1 MSKVSNL
8 LTMANAPRPMQ
19 ARDSTQDLA
28 AIILSSQT
36 AMADVITRNF
46 KGEIAQQVCA
56 ECETITKTLE
66 KALKAF
72 VRAEIA
78 AIPVPERVIVERT
91 VETVTE
97 RAEED
102 EDEMEAITVQRKDGI
117 ISTVKKGDLT
127 YDVIRNKSG
136 LIKEVRP
143 RG

>member
-1 MSKVSNL
+1 MPKVTNL
-8 LTMANAPRPMQ
+8 LQMANARPMPQ
-19 ARDSTQDLA
+19 RDSGNDLA

-72 VRAEIA
+72 VRAEISA
-78 AIPVPERVIVERT
+78 LPVPERVIVERT